1 MGLQC
6 QFESQ
11 RLGPAPLLS
20 AMAGIMWTAL
30 VTSSAAPQATA
41 DTGTARRT
49 TGSDGQK
56 SRRRIQGPDPN
67 DKTTTKGRL
76 HPNARGH
83 QEYATQLTEAILPDL
98 FPTAPPSPPPIFST
112 VDTNADGTLKA
123 EQSPNG
129 WFTRSCL
136 GQTCDS
142 THVVQTV
149 MATDSAGDPWGQRIG
164 QWHPRLYRTRCYLYD
179 PA

>member
-11 RLGPAPLLS
+11 RLGPVLLLS
-20 AMAGIMWTAL
+20 VMAGIMWTAL
-30 VTSSAAPQATA
+30 VTNSAAPQATA

-56 SRRRIQGPDPN
+56 SRRRIQWPYLN
-67 DKTTTKGRL
+67 DKTTTKGTL

-83 QEYATQLTEAILPDL
+83 QEYATQLTEAILPEL
-98 FPTAPPSPPPIFST
+98 FPTAPPPPPPIFST
-112 VDTNADGTLKA
+112 VETNVDGTLKA

-129 WFTRSCL
+129 WFTGSCL

-149 MATDSAGDPWGQRIG
+149 TATDSDGYPRGQRIG
-164 QWHPRLYRTRCYLYD
+164 Q
-179 PA
+179 